1 MEIKPEKFLPIGS
14 VVTLINGTKKLMI
27 FGRFQKQVPPGKIW
41 DYVACLY
48 PEGNLDEKH
57 NVFFN
62 HFEIDNV
69 FFVGYKDDEEIFTNN
84 LLLQHTN
91 P

>member
-1 MEIKPEKFLPIGS
+1 LNLGANLDYLPIGS
-14 VVTLINGTKKLMI
+14 VVVLKNGTKKLMI
-27 FGRFQKQVPPGKIW
+27 YGRKQMQSGIKKIW

-48 PEGNLDEKH
+48 PEGNLSEKY

-69 FFVGYKDDEEIFTNN
+69 LFKGYEDDEELVTREA
-84 LLLQHTN
+84 LKKL
-91 P
+91 